1 MATKSKNL
9 VFLIFFIVFYFGVIS
24 RASADVLSGASCTV
38 SAKVLEKNSEVRKAY
53 GPDGVSFREYESKY
67 LKLEILT
74 TKKAGVFGNCDFIKV
89 GNVFKIDGGSDPEPL
104 KIGDIIQAGVE
115 LNSVMGPSGVVGF
128 IEWTPISLVSDNRPL
143 PATFDLQSGD
153 KLEKSI
159 TQPDKNTQL
168 QKIEPTKEV
177 AVGKDNKNGA
187 EKIVPVTNDGM
198 FNSLGSII
206 IFGIVLILVGGLVYY
221 FISRQRKIGNC

>member
-9 VFLIFFIVFYFGVIS
+9 VFLIFFIVLCFGVIS
-24 RASADVLSGASCTV
+24 HASADVLSGASCTV

-67 LKLEILT
+67 LKIEILT

-128 IEWTPISLVSDNRPL
+128 IEWTPISLVGDNRPL

-153 KLEKSI
+153 KPEKSI
-159 TQPDKNTQL
+159 TQPDKNTKL
-168 QKIEPTKEV
+168 QKIEPNKEMVVGNNDEVDTNDKEV
-177 AVGKDNKNGA
+177 TPVAKDN
-187 EKIVPVTNDGM
+187 M
-198 FNSLGSII
+198 FGSIELI
-206 IFGIVLILVGGLVYY
+206 IMFGVVLILVGGLIYY
-221 FISRQRKIGNC
+221 FMSRQRKT